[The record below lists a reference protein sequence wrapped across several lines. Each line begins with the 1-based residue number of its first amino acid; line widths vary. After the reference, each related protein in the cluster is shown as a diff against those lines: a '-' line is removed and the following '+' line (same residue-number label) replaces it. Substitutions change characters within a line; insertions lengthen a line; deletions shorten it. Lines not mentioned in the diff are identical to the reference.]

1 MAKTGGGAKSSSSS
15 SSSSDAAKKKKAHQ
29 KKAERERKL
38 EAKVLGAYNDV
49 DPSAALAPFLAK
61 PYSRNGL
68 NMTVVPTN
76 VKGLSASDKKW
87 IWSLLE
93 KNMRPV
99 YGEESWTG
107 GEAKDKKNEL
117 VDEDARYL
125 IAREV
130 VNNADAAAKGG
141 ENANPNDDNTASAST
156 TRGGAPLGF
165 VHYRYARPAAIGGNT
180 LVWTQ
185 NLIVCCFCHIKKKKK
200 SLFPH
205 TQNLEQK

>member
-1 MAKTGGGAKSSSSS
+1 MAKTGGGAKSSSA
-15 SSSSDAAKKKKAHQ
+15 SDAAKKKKAQHQ

-107 GEAKDKKNEL
+107 GEAKDKKNEM

-130 VNNADAAAKGG
+130 VNNADAAAKDG
-141 ENANPNDDNTASAST
+141 ENANPDDDNTAPAAST
-156 TRGGAPLGF
+156 TGGGAPLGF
-165 VHYRYARPAAIGGNT
+165 VHYRYARPAVRKHSRVDPKARVF
-180 LVWTQ
+180 VW
-185 NLIVCCFCHIKKKKK
+185 VFCHI
-200 SLFPH
+200 F
-205 TQNLEQK
+205 

>member
-1 MAKTGGGAKSSSSS
+1 M
-15 SSSSDAAKKKKAHQ
+15 
-29 KKAERERKL
+29 
-38 EAKVLGAYNDV
+38 LGAYNDV

-68 NMTVVPTN
+68 SMTVVPTN

-107 GEAKDKKNEL
+107 GEAKDKKNEM

-130 VNNADAAAKGG
+130 VNNADAATKGS

-156 TRGGAPLGF
+156 TGGGAPLGF
-165 VHYRYARPAAIGGNT
+165 VHYRYARRRGNT
-180 LVWTQ
+180 SRVDAQSLC
-185 NLIVCCFCHIKKKKK
+185 LLFFFHICFFFEN
-200 SLFPH
+200 LFPTRMQIWNKKNTQSIINSSTHH
-205 TQNLEQK
+205 TLARHFPSFPPFRTRRTRQRFDS